1 MNHVPLIVNIS
12 IMEEFIQEKQHTI
25 IRNSKEEENFVP
37 ELINTIGNTNT
48 LNMPNKESL
57 ETIV

>member
-1 MNHVPLIVNIS
+1 MK
-12 IMEEFIQEKQHTI
+12 EFTQEKQHTI

-37 ELINTIGNTNT
+37 ELTNIIGNTNT
-48 LNMPNKESL
+48 SNMPNKESL